1 MDALFI
7 NDIRP
12 MRCNG
17 SLHKLAYSVMAVQL
31 MNFERFQAHHG
42 PRHSAVVKMTFSA
55 REYRFTKDDL
65 FLWGEKIRD
74 HWILQTKG
82 NIHSLDVS

>member
-1 MDALFI
+1 MDALFT
-7 NDIRP
+7 NDICP
-12 MRCNG
+12 MRRG
-17 SLHKLAYSVMAVQL
+17 ESLRKLAYSLMDVQL
-31 MNFERFQAHHG
+31 MHFERFQARHG
-42 PRHSAVVKMTFSA
+42 PGHSPVVKMTFSA